1 MPQNIHPD
9 QGMSQHHQQLQQ
21 QQQQQ
26 QGQAPLDMNNE
37 ATVQQILA
45 ERNSLRSQ
53 NDQLWKIIEK
63 QRVIIQNLQKDV
75 SKVTAERDSLRQSAS
90 AVLNNNNHSN
100 NTSPPSSSSDHTHE
114 PNGYLPPN
122 GQPHQHQHQHHHN
135 QQQQQQQQ
143 HYPSNSK
150 RSMERKAHD
159 NDTNG
164 NTERELEL
172 ASGFNGDTS
181 FSSTNSSHEQR
192 HHYQNQNQQQQQH
205 QQQQHQYQQQHQQ
218 LQHRHPQHDQ
228 QSPRQHGHSHK
239 PHSHNNNIN
248 NGLPLTPSSTY
259 ESDFEGAKTELDQD
273 ESPVQSNGYDQS
285 NNHPYDNTR
294 TPPEEDRSQDSYD
307 PEVQIVST
315 ATRMQ
320 YHQPASQQTLAPSS
334 HHERDPRSLPN
345 RSEPTNPLD
354 GTTQAHCPFHSI
366 YSFMD
371 SSDTSYHR

>member
-1 MPQNIHPD
+1 MLQNIHPD
-9 QGMSQHHQQLQQ
+9 QGMPQHHQQLQLQQ
-21 QQQQQ
+21 QQQQ
-26 QGQAPLDMNNE
+26 GQTPLDMNNE
-37 ATVQQILA
+37 ATIQQILA

-63 QRVIIQNLQKDV
+63 QRVIIQNLQRDV
-75 SKVTAERDSLRQSAS
+75 SKVSAERDSLRQSAS
-90 AVLNNNNHSN
+90 AVLNNNNQSN
-100 NTSPPSSSSDHTHE
+100 NTSPPSSSSDHAHE

-122 GQPHQHQHQHHHN
+122 GQPHQHQHYYN

-143 HYPSNSK
+143 HPSNSK

-164 NTERELEL
+164 STERELEL

-181 FSSTNSSHEQR
+181 FSSTTSSHEQR
-192 HHYQNQNQQQQQH
+192 HHHQNQNQNQQQQQ
-205 QQQQHQYQQQHQQ
+205 QHQYQHQHQQ
-218 LQHRHPQHDQ
+218 QPHRHPQHDQ
-228 QSPRQHGHSHK
+228 QLPRQHGHSHK
-239 PHSHNNNIN
+239 PHSHNNNN
-248 NGLPLTPSSTY
+248 NGGLPLTPSSTY

-285 NNHPYDNTR
+285 NNHACDNTR
-294 TPPEEDRSQDSYD
+294 TPPEEDRSQDAYD

-334 HHERDPRSLPN
+334 HHERDPRYLSN
-345 RSEPTNPLD
+345 RSEPTHPLD
-354 GTTQAHCPFHSI
+354 GTTPAHCPFHSI
-366 YSFMD
+366 YSFMN
-371 SSDTSYHR
+371 SDTWYLCTTVTNQ